1 MGRVRTKRYE
11 AGGISR
17 ERYLELLW
25 LSRQY
30 DTMRRNRPG
39 DPLSWRAKVIE
50 SAAQTAAGDLWPYVL
65 QNVTHG
71 TPHWQLDAPCCKNT
85 FFAMRKQYFFE
96 LDRLLAECKKT

>member
-71 TPHWQLDAPCCKNT
+71 RVYPKNCVNEQ
-85 FFAMRKQYFFE
+85 AGAKESEERRRAAH
-96 LDRLLAECKKT
+96 LIAALCAW